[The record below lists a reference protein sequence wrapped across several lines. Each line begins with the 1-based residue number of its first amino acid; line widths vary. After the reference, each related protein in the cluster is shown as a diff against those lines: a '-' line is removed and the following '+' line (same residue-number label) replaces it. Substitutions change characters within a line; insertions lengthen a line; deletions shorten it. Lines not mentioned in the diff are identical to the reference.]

1 MCGIFGYC
9 NYSVAVPRRKI
20 LTTLVNGL
28 RRLEYRGYD
37 SAGLAV
43 DGDSPTHP
51 VVVRAVGTVD
61 SLARAVDELTAG
73 DDAALGGNPVLT
85 SHVGIAHTRW
95 ATHGAPSVINSH
107 PHASDPDNQFLVVH
121 NGIITN
127 FKPLKSMLTGK
138 GAAFESDTDTEV
150 IAKLAKYLYE
160 TVVSRDGGRLSFPR
174 LVMHLMHELE
184 GAFALLV
191 RSTHFP
197 NQVIACKRGSPLVVG
212 LKPVSTATKIQV
224 FQSSMLV
231 PEHSPTAGAGG
242 GNGAAPFKRR
252 RIDRID
258 TNNPRD
264 SDSPII
270 GGRAPSGV
278 GGGVPLSRAD
288 SGPHASPPHHVFTE
302 DEAEFFFSS
311 DASALVEHTDKVLYL
326 EDGDV
331 VHVDNVG
338 HMDLYNFRNSE
349 TEAHI
354 SSNRVVNTL
363 KMELEQIMKGE
374 YPHFMLKEIFEQTE
388 TITQTMRG
396 RILAVTRGAAGMA
409 DVQLG
414 GLHNRVSD
422 IRRSTRMIFVA
433 CGTSYHSCL
442 AARQVLEEL
451 AELPVSVELASDF
464 LDRQTPIFRSDV
476 CVFVSQSGETA
487 DTLEALQY
495 VKTHQALTLGIVNT
509 VGSSISRLTDC
520 GVHLNAGAE
529 IGVASTKVYTS
540 QITVMV
546 CMALFLS
553 SDSRAKQDRRKEI
566 FQGLVDLPDKVGE
579 CLQGLDAQMKALA
592 ERLKGSQSILLFG
605 RGYQY
610 ATCLEAAL
618 KVKEVSYVHTE
629 GIHAGELKHGPL
641 ALVDED
647 MPVIL
652 FANKDSTAPKVH
664 NALNQ
669 VIARGGMSNMVI
681 VCTEG
686 DEDMACFADR
696 AELVQVPATVDCLQ
710 CILSIIP
717 MQLFSYH
724 LAVARGH
731 NVDNPRNLAKSVTVS

>member
-1 MCGIFGYC
+1 
-9 NYSVAVPRRKI
+9 
-20 LTTLVNGL
+20 
-28 RRLEYRGYD
+28 
-37 SAGLAV
+37 
-43 DGDSPTHP
+43 
-51 VVVRAVGTVD
+51 
-61 SLARAVDELTAG
+61 
-73 DDAALGGNPVLT
+73 
-85 SHVGIAHTRW
+85 
-95 ATHGAPSVINSH
+95 
-107 PHASDPDNQFLVVH
+107 LVVH

-127 FKPLKSMLTGK
+127 FKPLKAMLK
-138 GAAFESDTDTEV
+138 SRGAVFESDTDTEV
-150 IAKLAKYLYE
+150 IAKLSKYLYE
-160 TVVSRDGGRLSFPR
+160 TVCSREGGKLTFPR
-174 LVMHLMHELE
+174 LVMHLMHELD

-197 NQVIACKRGSPLVVG
+197 NEIIACRRGSPLVIG
-212 LKPVSTATKIQV
+212 LKPVSTLTKVQV
-224 FQSSMLV
+224 FRSSM
-231 PEHSPTAGAGG
+231 PMQSPVGAGASATGRHPG
-242 GNGAAPFKRR
+242 LTSPRTAARSPVVPGSTADGVLGNGNGPAAKRR
-252 RIDRID
+252 RVDRID

-264 SDSPII
+264 FGSPRI
-270 GGRAPSGV
+270 APMVQRSASNDTNGSGSRV
-278 GGGVPLSRAD
+278 SERVPS
-288 SGPHASPPHHVFTE
+288 ASPPHHVFTE

-331 VHVDNVG
+331 VHIDAVG
-338 HMDLYNFRNSE
+338 HLDLYNFSNSE

-354 SSNRVVNTL
+354 SSNRAIKTL
-363 KMELEQIMKGE
+363 QLELEQIMKGE
-374 YPHFMLKEIFEQTE
+374 YPHFMLKEICEQTE

-396 RILAVTRGAAGMA
+396 RILAVTRGAEGLAE
-409 DVQLG
+409 VQLG
-414 GLHNRVSD
+414 GLLNRVAD

-487 DTLEALQY
+487 DTLEALNY
-495 VKTHQALTLGIVNT
+495 VKAHQALTLGIVNT

-540 QITVMV
+540 QIIVMV

-553 SDSRAKQDRRKEI
+553 SDSLAKQERRKQI
-566 FQGLVDLPDKVGE
+566 FEGLINLPSKVE
-579 CLQGLDAQMKALA
+579 QCLKELDGQMKSLA
-592 ERLKGSQSILLFG
+592 ERLKDSQSILVFG

-652 FANKDSTAPKVH
+652 FANKDHTAPKVH

-681 VCTEG
+681 VCTKG
-686 DEDMACFADR
+686 DEDVLCFKDK
-696 AELVQVPATVDCLQ
+696 AELIEVPETVDCLQ
-710 CILSIIP
+710 CIVSIIP

-731 NVDNPRNLAKSVTVS
+731 NVDNPRNLAKSVTVA